1 VSLENQFLT
10 LLIMVCSGA
19 SLGVLFDTYRAFIIE
34 LRVPRGLLPP
44 MDLLYWILAA
54 FLTFGILFL
63 SNGGEIRFYVFV
75 AIGMGMVFY
84 FTLLSRVILR
94 MFRAGIRLFKQM
106 LLFFM
111 RLLQILLVQPL
122 TALVHFFVKLSIFI
136 YKIVLQCLYPFWRIM
151 LWVLRRL
158 SRR

>member
-1 VSLENQFLT
+1 
-10 LLIMVCSGA
+10 
-19 SLGVLFDTYRAFIIE
+19 
-34 LRVPRGLLPP
+34 

-94 MFRAGIRLFKQM
+94 VFRAGIRLFNQM

-111 RLLQILLVQPL
+111 RLAQILLVRPL
-122 TALVHFFVKLSIFI
+122 AALVHFFVKFSIFI
-136 YKIVLQCLYPFWRIM
+136 YKIVLQCLYPFWRFM
-151 LWVLRRL
+151 VWLLRRM